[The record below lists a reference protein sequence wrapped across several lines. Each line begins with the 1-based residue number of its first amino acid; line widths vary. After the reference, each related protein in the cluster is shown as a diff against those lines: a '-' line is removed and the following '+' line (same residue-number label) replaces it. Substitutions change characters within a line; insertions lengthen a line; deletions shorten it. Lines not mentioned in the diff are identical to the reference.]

1 LPGDGYSGVLVD
13 TSVWVDHFRQR
24 NDALAALLE
33 LDQVMVHPLIVGE
46 IACGTPPQRHRTLS
60 DLNALQP
67 TRQASVREVMD
78 FIERERLFGLG
89 CGLVD
94 LLLLASI
101 LMTPGAELWTLD
113 KRLCGLADRF
123 GVLYQPTRH

>member
-1 LPGDGYSGVLVD
+1 LTGVLVD

-33 LDQVMVHPLIVGE
+33 LDRVMVHPLIVGE
-46 IACGTPPQRHRTLS
+46 IACGAPPQRNRTLL

-67 TRQASVREVMD
+67 TRQASVQEVMD
-78 FIERERLFGLG
+78 FIEHERLFGLG

-94 LLLLASI
+94 LLLLAST
-101 LMTPGAELWTLD
+101 LMTPDAELWTLD
-113 KRLCGLADRF
+113 KRLGALANRF
-123 GVLYQPTRH
+123 GVMHRPTGH